1 MAQAKGKAAAGR
13 LAVRG
18 KRSCKSYALRMQ
30 RDGVAEGWDIL
41 DELSQVGACGVGEV
55 VLPRVYVGGVDKG
68 GEDVLCFG

>member
-30 RDGVAEGWDIL
+30 RDRVAESWDIL
-41 DELSQVGACGVGEV
+41 DELSQVGACGVGAGSALAGSFWTV
-55 VLPRVYVGGVDKG
+55 AAAAAR
-68 GEDVLCFG
+68 